1 MTFLSGIL
9 LLRQAVTLS
18 NCTKETAYTGRELC
32 FSLSVLLMYGTNCL
46 SQLILDRYHC
56 SCAVSAV
63 WIYLATCIY
72 NFTFSMYYVY
82 NGFYVFDF
90 IAHCWATF
98 SALCAFLSSHI
109 MTKMMMMMKS

>member
-1 MTFLSGIL
+1 MDTS
-9 LLRQAVTLS
+9 
-18 NCTKETAYTGRELC
+18 
-32 FSLSVLLMYGTNCL
+32 CL

-72 NFTFSMYYVY
+72 KFSHYYHYYYNFSTYYVY

-90 IAHCWATF
+90 IAYCWATC
-98 SALCAFLSSHI
+98 SALRALLSSYI
-109 MTKMMMMMKS
+109 MRNKHDDDDDDDDVRIFDMQFYKFMSSRYRVNYFINNLP